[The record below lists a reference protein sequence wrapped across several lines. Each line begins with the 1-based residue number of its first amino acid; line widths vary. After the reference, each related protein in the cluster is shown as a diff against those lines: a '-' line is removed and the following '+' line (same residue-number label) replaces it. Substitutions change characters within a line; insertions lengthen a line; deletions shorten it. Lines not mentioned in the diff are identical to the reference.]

1 MGISAARLGGF
12 GHFSFSSSAPRLQ
25 LSCSCEVEEL
35 HSGER
40 FCLGEEVFDE
50 VLCVDTQLFCVTPL
64 GLELVPLPSWGGT
77 GVGFWQPLVVAVC
90 AGLLLCPDSWL

>member
-1 MGISAARLGGF
+1 MGISAARLRGF
-12 GHFSFSSSAPRLQ
+12 GHFGFSSSAPRLQ

-35 HSGER
+35 DSDER
-40 FCLGEEVFDE
+40 FCLGEEVFDG
-50 VLCVDTQLFCVTPL
+50 VDAQLFSVTPL

-90 AGLLLCPDSWL
+90 AGLMLCPSSWL